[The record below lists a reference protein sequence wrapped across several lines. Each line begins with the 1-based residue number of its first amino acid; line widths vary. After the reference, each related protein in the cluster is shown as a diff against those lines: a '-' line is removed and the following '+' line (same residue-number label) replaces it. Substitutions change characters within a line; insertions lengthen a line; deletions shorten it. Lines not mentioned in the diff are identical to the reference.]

1 MKKNLM
7 TATLSSRPEP
17 IPCPICGQP
26 INPFSLS
33 VFGEIRWYPGTCEC
47 IKRREMEL
55 ELKQKEQERLS
66 FCQQL
71 IEKSGMAP
79 KLLQSTFSNWNNAEG
94 TETSYQKANQIT
106 KLFKTEDLCN
116 IPGLL
121 LFGISGNGKT
131 HLMAAVANEVLSQ
144 GHSVVFQN
152 VPDLLSRIKAT
163 YNESE
168 KKETEGKIINRLINA
183 DLLILDDMG
192 AEKWSE
198 WVEATLYQ
206 VIDRRYRS
214 LKPLLITTN
223 NELTMLQKAIGNRTY
238 DRLLEMCTIVQNKG
252 KSYRRMIAQKRI
264 QGEKT

>member
-1 MKKNLM
+1 
-7 TATLSSRPEP
+7 
-17 IPCPICGQP
+17 
-26 INPFSLS
+26 
-33 VFGEIRWYPGTCEC
+33 
-47 IKRREMEL
+47 MEL
-55 ELKQKEQERLS
+55 ELKRKERERLS

-71 IEKSGMAP
+71 IEKSGMES
-79 KLLQSTFSNWNNAEG
+79 KLLQSTFGNWKKTEG
-94 TETSYQKANQIT
+94 TEMVYQKTNQII
-106 KLFKTEDLCN
+106 KHFKTEDLSN

-131 HLMAAVANEVLSQ
+131 HLAAAVANEILSQ

-152 VPDLLSRIKAT
+152 VPDLLSKIRT
-163 YNESE
+163 TFNNPE
-168 KKETEGKIINRLINA
+168 KKETENKIINRLINA

-238 DRLLEMCTIVQNKG
+238 DRLLEMCIIVQNKG
-252 KSYRRMIAQKRI
+252 KSYRRSIAQKRI
-264 QGEKT
+264 QGEKP